1 MIKEDLLK
9 VFTEFHNSGV
19 IDQSIYATFIA
30 LVPKRS
36 QTIEVSKFRPINLVV
51 SLYSIVS

>member
-36 QTIEVSKFRPINLVV
+36 QTIEVSKFRPINLVA
-51 SLYSIVS
+51 SLYSIIS